1 MLGLMGKLYDRRRI
15 LLNLNSFNGLLDL
28 FPNASIGYSLR
39 QLRAGHTTGVIR
51 VRRSSDNA
59 ELDFKANEITDGTLT
74 TWTGS
79 GDGFVT
85 KWYDQSSNGN
95 DAVQTTAS
103 KQPTIVRAGVLLTN
117 NGKPAINFP
126 NGLLGDLNFNT
137 VSQSTVITVA
147 KMDNIN
153 SINYLLWN
161 ESDKK
166 GFFQGGT
173 FQGINGLGLVDGSIK
188 FITGQNLDQ
197 NMAWFN
203 YNGTN
208 YDVAQNGNTITAL
221 SNGNNFA
228 LESIGRPEI
237 SVVQFSGSMQEII
250 LYPSEQSGNKAGIET
265 NINNHYSIY

>member
-1 MLGLMGKLYDRRRI
+1 MGKLYDRRRI
-15 LLNLNSFNGLLDL
+15 LINLNSFNGLLDL
-28 FPNASIGYSLR
+28 FPNASAGYSLR

-59 ELDFKANEITDGTLT
+59 ELDFKEKDITDGTLT

-103 KQPTIVRAGVLLTN
+103 RQPTIVRSGVLLTN

-126 NGLLGDLNFNT
+126 TGLRGNLNFNL

-147 KMDNIN
+147 KMDDINNIN
-153 SINYLLWN
+153 YVLFNN
-161 ESDKK
+161 VGTK
-166 GFFQGGT
+166 GLFYGGT
-173 FQGINGLGLVDGSIK
+173 FGGVNGLGLFDGSIK
-188 FITGQNLDQ
+188 SIQGQNLDQ
-197 NMAWFN
+197 KMGWFN

-208 YDVAQNGNTITAL
+208 YDVAENGNTITAL

-228 LESIGRPEI
+228 LESIGRPDI
-237 SVVQFSGSMQEII
+237 SVVEFRGSMQEII
-250 LYPSEQSGNKAGIET
+250 LYSLEQSGNKAGIET